1 MKPGSV
7 IVDMSVVQG
16 GNVEGSK
23 ADERVLTDNGVTILG
38 FANYPSRLATD
49 ASALFARNLLTF
61 VTSFWDK
68 EAKTLKLPEDDE
80 IIQAIRTTAAGQIVH
95 PALKQ

>member
-23 ADERVLTDNGVTILG
+23 PDERVVTDNGVIILG
-38 FANYPSRLATD
+38 FSNYPSRLATD

-61 VTSFWDK
+61 VTTFWDK
-68 EAKTLKLPEDDE
+68 EAKTLTLPDDDD
-80 IIQAIRTTAAGQIVH
+80 IVKAIRVTHGGAIVH
-95 PALKQ
+95 PGLQA